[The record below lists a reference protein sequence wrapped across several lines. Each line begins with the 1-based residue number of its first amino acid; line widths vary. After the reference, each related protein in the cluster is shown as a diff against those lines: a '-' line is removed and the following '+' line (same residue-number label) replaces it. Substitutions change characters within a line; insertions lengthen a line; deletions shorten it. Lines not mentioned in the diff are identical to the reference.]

1 MNNPNTPVG
10 APKRRSLFKRVA
22 LFALLGAATIGGF
35 AAVAHE
41 TGEYAW
47 HHRPA
52 AMTAEEISAHVD
64 KFLQHVY
71 IEIDATDAQKAQLDP
86 LVKQAVADLMPLHSQ
101 VHDFHAQALA
111 LLSQDRIDRAA
122 IESMRAEH
130 IQAADQASRRIAQ
143 LLGDVAEVLTPA
155 QRKALATRVNE
166 MHGEMH

>member
-1 MNNPNTPVG
+1 MNTPNID
-10 APKRRSLFKRVA
+10 APVRRRLIKRIA
-22 LFALLGAATIGGF
+22 LFTLLGAAAVGGI

-41 TGEYAW
+41 TGEFAW

-71 IEIDATDAQKAQLDP
+71 IEVDATDAQKAQLDP

-111 LLSQDRIDRAA
+111 LLSQDHVDRAA

-155 QRKALATRVNE
+155 QRKALAARITE

>member
-1 MNNPNTPVG
+1 MNTSNIDALPV
-10 APKRRSLFKRVA
+10 RRRLFKRVA
-22 LFALLGAATIGGF
+22 LFALLGV
-35 AAVAHE
+35 AAVGGIAAMANG
-41 TGEYAW
+41 TGQLAW
-47 HHRPA
+47 HHGPA
-52 AMTAEEISAHVD
+52 AMTAEDISTHVD